1 MAANANAFMKNNFV
15 FNIFRSGS
23 DVCKEASDVILL
35 DDDFS
40 TIMSAIEEGKS
51 IFYNIRNF
59 VQEWLFSFSY
69 LKKKTIM

>member
-1 MAANANAFMKNNFV
+1 M
-15 FNIFRSGS
+15 
-23 DVCKEASDVILL
+23 CKEASDVILL

-59 VQEWLFSFSY
+59 VQEWLFTFSLIFAY
-69 LKKKTIM
+69 LWKSHVYVAYFWV